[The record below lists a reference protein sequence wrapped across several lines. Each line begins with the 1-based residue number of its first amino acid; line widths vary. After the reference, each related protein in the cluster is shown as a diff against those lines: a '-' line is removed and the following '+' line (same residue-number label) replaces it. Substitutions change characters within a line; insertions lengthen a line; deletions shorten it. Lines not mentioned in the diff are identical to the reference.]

1 MLSVFLFC
9 VFRVWSGVFCRFFSV
24 LLFLGSLFEKIFG
37 SELLFLGGCVGLVF
51 FGAVL
56 PMFLLYFLLFR
67 SRNCLEKILL
77 MSGLVFL
84 GCLLS
89 ALLVVSP
96 TSSLFSFLFSSFF
109 KRDRSGSNRAHP
121 HTHLVFFSFFL
132 SVSPPHSVCSP
143 VLAVRPFFLAF
154 CRGAI
159 LGPGRFLDSLG
170 TSLRPF
176 SRTRGGKGVSLLL
189 VLCFVFPRFVLF
201 CGRTLF
207 LEGRAGAYTE
217 PCPGRSEPAPRES
230 DPQGSASRAEGWS
243 PPFPGF

>member
-1 MLSVFLFC
+1 MVFRRGRRFFRFFFLFLF
-9 VFRVWSGVFCRFFSV
+9 FREIDQVVTGHTPTRTLCFF
-24 LLFLGSLFEKIFG
+24 L
-37 SELLFLGGCVGLVF
+37 
-51 FGAVL
+51 
-56 PMFLLYFLLFR
+56 
-67 SRNCLEKILL
+67 
-77 MSGLVFL
+77 
-84 GCLLS
+84 
-89 ALLVVSP
+89 
-96 TSSLFSFLFSSFF
+96 
-109 KRDRSGSNRAHP
+109 
-121 HTHLVFFSFFL
+121 FL

-201 CGRTLF
+201 CGRALF

-230 DPQGSASRAEGWS
+230 DPQGSAFRAEGWS